1 MRKWGDRYDAYR
13 ERDIDGLHFY
23 MAYLMPKRTDA
34 EVYINEKLDITELL
48 KFIKSKNESGERKVT
63 LFHCVIAAVA
73 RTVKMR
79 PLLNRYISGKRYY
92 MRKDISMGFTVKKQ
106 FTDHSEET
114 LMIYHPKDDENV
126 CAITDRL
133 TPKLVE
139 AKRMDK
145 GQSVDDILN
154 IVKKLPKFVMHIFM
168 AFMRF
173 ADSHGLMPKAFSSV
187 DPNYVTVMLSN
198 LGSIKCDAVYHHL
211 NNFGTNGIVITI
223 GEIHKEQVLDENN
236 EMCIRDVVN
245 IGVTLDE
252 RIADGFYFAR
262 SFKLVKHLFKNPH
275 LLDKTLG
282 EEIDFEF

>member
-13 ERDIDGLHFY
+13 VRDIDGLHFY